1 MHLTMCILTS
11 CHLYLW
17 KNLYIWKL
25 TLIGGALLK
34 NLLANVRDTRNV
46 GLIPGSVMT
55 SGAGSGNPHQ
65 YFCLGNPMDRGAWQA
80 AVHGVPKSRTWLNTD
95 SIYIKNSN
103 ILVITFLISSV
114 SSLLYTQS
122 NFNMNWNMK
131 IIIISSCTQSTG
143 KNLNVLRVS
152 FIVKY
157 ILCFYFHLSLFWIL
171 WHWNPVFPW
180 GPCFQVYS

>member
-34 NLLANVRDTRNV
+34 NLLANVRNTRNV

-80 AVHGVPKSRTWLNTD
+80 AVHGVPKSRTWLNTA
-95 SIYIKNSN
+95 YTLK
-103 ILVITFLISSV
+103 ILTFWWLLFSFLLFLVFYTHNQILIWTEIWK
-114 SSLLYTQS
+114 L
-122 NFNMNWNMK
+122 
-131 IIIISSCTQSTG
+131 
-143 KNLNVLRVS
+143 
-152 FIVKY
+152 
-157 ILCFYFHLSLFWIL
+157 
-171 WHWNPVFPW
+171 
-180 GPCFQVYS
+180 

>member
-34 NLLANVRDTRNV
+34 NLLANVRNTRNV

-80 AVHGVPKSRTWLNTD
+80 AVHGVPKSRTWLNTA
-95 SIYIKNSN
+95 YTLK
-103 ILVITFLISSV
+103 ILTFWWLLFSFLLFLVFYTHNQILIRTEIWK
-114 SSLLYTQS
+114 L
-122 NFNMNWNMK
+122 
-131 IIIISSCTQSTG
+131 
-143 KNLNVLRVS
+143 
-152 FIVKY
+152 
-157 ILCFYFHLSLFWIL
+157 
-171 WHWNPVFPW
+171 
-180 GPCFQVYS
+180 

>member
-80 AVHGVPKSRTWLNTD
+80 AVHGVPKSRTWLNTA
-95 SIYIKNSN
+95 YTLK
-103 ILVITFLISSV
+103 ILTFWWLLFSFLLFLVFYTYNQILIWTEIWK
-114 SSLLYTQS
+114 L
-122 NFNMNWNMK
+122 
-131 IIIISSCTQSTG
+131 
-143 KNLNVLRVS
+143 
-152 FIVKY
+152 
-157 ILCFYFHLSLFWIL
+157 
-171 WHWNPVFPW
+171 
-180 GPCFQVYS
+180 

>member
-80 AVHGVPKSRTWLNTD
+80 AVHGVPKSRTWLNTA
-95 SIYIKNSN
+95 YTLK
-103 ILVITFLISSV
+103 ILTFWWLLFSFLLFLVFYTHNQILIWTEIWK
-114 SSLLYTQS
+114 L
-122 NFNMNWNMK
+122 
-131 IIIISSCTQSTG
+131 
-143 KNLNVLRVS
+143 
-152 FIVKY
+152 
-157 ILCFYFHLSLFWIL
+157 
-171 WHWNPVFPW
+171 
-180 GPCFQVYS
+180 

>member
-80 AVHGVPKSRTWLNTD
+80 AVHGVPKSRTWLNTA
-95 SIYIKNSN
+95 YTLK
-103 ILVITFLISSV
+103 ILTFWWLLFSFLLFLVFYTHNQILIRTEIWK
-114 SSLLYTQS
+114 L
-122 NFNMNWNMK
+122 
-131 IIIISSCTQSTG
+131 
-143 KNLNVLRVS
+143 
-152 FIVKY
+152 
-157 ILCFYFHLSLFWIL
+157 
-171 WHWNPVFPW
+171 
-180 GPCFQVYS
+180 